1 MELSV
6 NIRNLFRRYDFETRA
21 RLYSEAGFRC
31 VDYSLE
37 EMVADDNVLNTDS
50 YRERAEYIRRTCEGL
65 GMRINQTHAPFTFKM
80 WADDEGYNGIILPRL
95 HRAMEISA
103 IFGAEVCVMHPL
115 HHFVYHGHEEEIFER
130 NMDFYRGLIPY
141 CREYGVQLGVENM
154 WQIDPLRK
162 NCTYD
167 TCGQKEEFV
176 RYIDTLDSEYIVA
189 CLDVGHVGLPCG
201 SDDRAEDFVRALG
214 HDRLKAL
221 HIHDNDF
228 RGDQHLLPYL
238 GRLNWDAITRALGEI
253 DYTGVFTYEV
263 GAGIVTSAD
272 DEFVPV
278 ALNYMYRLGRHLA
291 DKVDAARV

>member
-1 MELSV
+1 MELSI

-21 RLYSEAGFRC
+21 KLYSEAGFRC

-37 EMVADDNVLNTDS
+37 EMVADDNILNTDA

-80 WADDEGYNGIILPRL
+80 WADNEGYNNIILPRL
-95 HRAMEISA
+95 RRAMEISA

-115 HHFVYHGHEEEIFER
+115 HHFVYHGHEQEIFER

-141 CREYGVQLGVENM
+141 CREYGVQLGIENM

-167 TCGQKEEFV
+167 TCGKKEEFV

-189 CLDVGHVGLPCG
+189 CLDVGHVGLACG
-201 SDDRAEDFVRALG
+201 GDDRAEDFIRALG

-238 GRLNWDAITRALGEI
+238 GQLNWNAITRALGEI
-253 DYTGVFTYEV
+253 DYTGVFTYEIN
-263 GAGIVTSAD
+263 AGIVASAD

-278 ALNYMYRLGRHLA
+278 ALNYMYRVGRHLV
-291 DKVDAARV
+291 DKVDAARA